1 MEYQNSLKCKIKNCN
16 RLRLDIL
23 KVLFRVM
30 SFILIPVVCVVD
42 RDVMVVI
49 DEVLA
54 LLVVSEVEVFVVV
67 DSVE

>member
-1 MEYQNSLKCKIKNCN
+1 
-16 RLRLDIL
+16 
-23 KVLFRVM
+23 M